1 MYLNISSCIDTWID
15 RKYIFRLKYCNTVF
29 GSIRNFKRLKLL
41 SFRYFLKWNSF
52 LLFVALKCAK
62 RRPLFTTNCDIFF
75 LPWHSIKIAIFTRS
89 FSLSLSLSLSLF
101 SKIDFGAI
109 NGFQFV
115 AAFKWRK
122 ISEIK
127 KPWSPSVEGSV
138 VPLPIQLSKSSSIEV
153 FGWGEVA
160 GKESWL
166 QDTFIHSK
174 QYQHQ
179 LPISLNRFTKWFSAF

>member
-1 MYLNISSCIDTWID
+1 MRSVVLCLQQTVIFFSCRDIP
-15 RKYIFRLKYCNTVF
+15 
-29 GSIRNFKRLKLL
+29 LKLQ
-41 SFRYFLKWNSF
+41 SSQEAF
-52 LLFVALKCAK
+52 
-62 RRPLFTTNCDIFF
+62 
-75 LPWHSIKIAIFTRS
+75 
-89 FSLSLSLSLSLF
+89 LSLSISLF

-127 KPWSPSVEGSV
+127 KPWSASVEGSV